1 VASPDFQA
9 GGKSSPLDLPP
20 PLWRRLSAAVVP
32 GGPRQEA
39 PPPTPPTG
47 RSPARWSFTGTAPR
61 SLVAVCAVIG
71 LLFAAPLLY
80 LIWRNITGDEDLVD
94 LYLSEAT
101 LVPLRNT
108 LVLAVSTAL
117 STAIV
122 GTGLAW
128 LTTRTDLPLRR
139 LWAALAPLPLV
150 FPSFVGGLAL
160 MAAVAPGGLLD
171 APLAWVGVEAT
182 RPEGF
187 WGAWLVLTLF
197 TTPYVL
203 LPVAARLVALPP
215 SLEESARLLGR
226 RPGAVFRTVVLPQ
239 ISGAIGAGALLVF
252 LYTVSDFGVV
262 VLLRYETLTRAIYTN
277 RLLDRDQSAAL
288 SLLLAAVALVV
299 VAGERTLAR
308 RRHRTTPGVPATRPL
323 RVPLGRWRL
332 PALAAVLAW
341 VGLALGGPL
350 ASLGLW
356 AWRGLTGET
365 SSLASG
371 DRALGDLVEPALN
384 TAGISLV
391 TAVVAIAVLLPLAYL
406 SARHRARAAD
416 VANGLVATGFGL
428 PALVVALSLVF
439 WSRQLPEA
447 WGLYQSFTML
457 VFAYVVHLGAQSLR
471 TAQVAVGSV
480 PRRLDESARVL
491 GAGRLRR
498 FTTVELPLMLPGLA
512 AGAGLV
518 LLSTMKELP
527 ITLLTS
533 PLGFE
538 TLATRIWE
546 DAEAVFLAEA
556 GLASLVLVALSGV
569 LTWLLVVRRTER
581 VA

>member
-1 VASPDFQA
+1 V
-9 GGKSSPLDLPP
+9 
-20 PLWRRLSAAVVP
+20 
-32 GGPRQEA
+32 
-39 PPPTPPTG
+39 
-47 RSPARWSFTGTAPR
+47 
-61 SLVAVCAVIG
+61 G

-80 LIWRNITGDEDLVD
+80 LILRNVAAGDEDLVA
-94 LYLSEAT
+94 LYTSRAT

-108 LVLAVSTAL
+108 LGLATATAL
-117 STAIV
+117 STAAF

-139 LWAALAPLPLV
+139 LWAALTPLPLV

-171 APLAWVGVEAT
+171 APLGWVEVAPT

-203 LPVAARLVALPP
+203 LPVAARLMSLPP

-226 RPGAVFRTVVLPQ
+226 RPSAVFRTVVLPQ

-252 LYTVSDFGVV
+252 LYTISDFGVV

-277 RLLDRDQSAAL
+277 RLLDRDQAAAL
-288 SLLLAAVALVV
+288 SLLLAAVALAV
-299 VAGERTLAR
+299 VAAERTLTR
-308 RRHRTTPGVPATRPL
+308 RRRRGSLEAVRAARPL
-323 RVPLGRWRL
+323 HVPLGRWRA

-341 VGLALGGPL
+341 VGLALGAPL

-356 AWRGLTGET
+356 AWRGLGGQT

-371 DRALGDLVEPALN
+371 DGGLGELVDPALN
-384 TAGISLV
+384 TVAISLV
-391 TAVVAIAVLLPLAYL
+391 TAMVAIAALLPLAYL

-416 VANGLVATGFGL
+416 LAGGLVATGFAL

-471 TAQVAVGSV
+471 TAHVAVGSV
-480 PRRLDESARVL
+480 PRRLDESARML
-491 GAGRLRR
+491 GAGRVRR
-498 FTTVELPLMLPGLA
+498 FATIELPLMLPGLA
-512 AGAGLV
+512 AGGGLV

-527 ITLLTS
+527 ITLLTA
-533 PLGFE
+533 PIGFE

-556 GLASLVLVALSGV
+556 GLASLVLVTLSGI

-581 VA
+581 LA

>member
-1 VASPDFQA
+1 MTRPTTASSERFA
-9 GGKSSPLDLPP
+9 
-20 PLWRRLSAAVVP
+20 
-32 GGPRQEA
+32 
-39 PPPTPPTG
+39 
-47 RSPARWSFTGTAPR
+47 GTAPR
-61 SLVAVCAVIG
+61 SLVVACAVVG

-80 LIWRNITGDEDLVD
+80 LIWRNVTGNEDLVGR
-94 LYLSEAT
+94 YTSRAT
-101 LVPLRNT
+101 LLPLRNT
-108 LVLAVSTAL
+108 MGLAVATAL
-117 STAIV
+117 STAVV

-160 MAAVAPGGLLD
+160 LAAVAPGGLLD
-171 APLAWVGVEAT
+171 GPLGWVGLDAT
-182 RPEGF
+182 RPRGF

-203 LPVAARLVALPP
+203 LPVAARLTALPP
-215 SLEESARLLGR
+215 SPEESARLLGR
-226 RPGAVFRTVVLPQ
+226 RPPAVFRTVVLPQ

-277 RLLDRDQSAAL
+277 RLLDRDQAAAL
-288 SLLLAAVALVV
+288 SLLLAVVALAV
-299 VAGERTLAR
+299 VAGERRLAR
-308 RRHRTTPGVPATRPL
+308 RRHRGPLEAAGVVRPL
-323 RVPLGRWRL
+323 RVPLRRWRG
-332 PALAAVLAW
+332 PALAAVVAW

-356 AWRGLTGET
+356 AWRGLSGET

-371 DRALGDLVEPALN
+371 DHGVGDMVDPALN
-384 TAGISLV
+384 TVGISLV
-391 TAVVAIAVLLPLAYL
+391 TALVAIAALLPLAYL

-416 VANGLVATGFGL
+416 LANGLVATGFAL

-457 VFAYVVHLGAQSLR
+457 VFAYIVHLGAQSLR

-480 PRRLDESARVL
+480 PRRVDESARML
-491 GAGRLRR
+491 GAGRIRR
-498 FTTVELPLMLPGLA
+498 FATIELPLMLPGLA
-512 AGAGLV
+512 AGGGLV

-527 ITLLTS
+527 ITLVTA
-533 PLGFE
+533 PVGFE

-556 GLASLVLVALSGV
+556 GLASLVLVVLSGI